1 MQEFNQ
7 IIGYSIVILV
17 GLSIGSFLNVLIY
30 RLPRK
35 ESIAFPASHCPHC
48 LSPIHY
54 RDNIPI
60 LGYLLLRGRCRTC
73 QTHISLQ
80 YPLIELITAS
90 FFVALFSLYGV
101 SVNFVADA
109 VLTCILL
116 VALVTDLQC
125 MHIPDRLTFTSGI
138 IGLAFSPR
146 FGGCLHGLLISFV
159 GALIGIAILAIMSC
173 IGKILYKKES
183 MGWGDFKLIAVT
195 GFFLGPLWNGIALVL
210 SITIGGIWG
219 MMQLIT
225 GKKEGKDEIPFAPFI
240 AAGCFLVML
249 FRKQILILLEHYLSW
264 YYFWLF

>member
-1 MQEFNQ
+1 MQEFSQ
-7 IIGYSIVILV
+7 FFGYTVVILAS
-17 GLSIGSFLNVLIY
+17 LSIGSFLNVLMY
-30 RLPRK
+30 RLPRE
-35 ESIAFPASHCPHC
+35 ESIIFPASHCPHC
-48 LSPIHY
+48 LTPIQY

-60 LGYLLLRGRCRTC
+60 FGYLLLRGRCRTC
-73 QTHISLQ
+73 HTHISIQ
-80 YPLIELITAS
+80 YPVVEFITAF

-101 SVNFVADA
+101 SVNFISEA
-109 VLTCILL
+109 VLACILL
-116 VALVTDLQC
+116 VALVIDLQY

-138 IGLAFSPR
+138 IGLVFSLR
-146 FGGCLHGLLISFV
+146 FGWHGLLRSFK
-159 GALIGIAILAIMSC
+159 GALIGIAILSIMSF

-195 GFFLGPLWNGIALVL
+195 GFFLGPRWNGIALIL

-219 MMQLIT
+219 MIQLIS